1 MTPTIL
7 YGRGFYIF
15 SIFICMKIVITENQ
29 YNRLF
34 NEEQLYHGSPY
45 LYDKLDAEKV
55 GSVNDVNEPLG
66 IFFTDTQDVAK
77 FYSNETGTGLGNVLN
92 MLGLGGLKGYKPSVY
107 VGDINPKN
115 PKIVDFGGKISSDE
129 MDKNKIIKKGFKD
142 GHDAII
148 LKNIVD
154 GPSLIQNVTVVK
166 DPSIVKSF
174 KRL

>member
-1 MTPTIL
+1 
-7 YGRGFYIF
+7 
-15 SIFICMKIVITENQ
+15 MKIIITENQ

-45 LYDKLDAEKV
+45 MYDKLDKDKV

-66 IFFTDTQDVAK
+66 IFFTDNKSIAK
-77 FYSNETGTGLGNVLN
+77 DFYSKESGTVLGNVLIG
-92 MLGLGGLKGYKPSVY
+92 LGLGGLKGYKPSVY